1 MQKEQL
7 EVGEFDWWSHVN
19 LFGEHIGH
27 EALAAAE
34 VPQLPM
40 SLPSNNNI
48 QYNYRPTKVGSSMP
62 YKKAFNQNQTPPPQK
77 TKTKTRSSRLWG
89 VS

>member
-62 YKKAFNQNQTPPPQK
+62 YKKARIETSPKFDDDEYSLVPD
-77 TKTKTRSSRLWG
+77 LG
-89 VS
+89 